1 MNKRIIFLD
10 LMRAF
15 AVLMMVQ
22 GHTIDM
28 LLANQFRD
36 NNSFIYYSWNFMR
49 GMTAPIFLFTA
60 GTVFTYLFVL
70 QNKKATDNPRLR
82 KGLKRFLLLVFL
94 GYLLHYPTAKI
105 IDFSSVTAEQ
115 WKAFFAVDV
124 LQLIGFG
131 ILFLIALLYLSEKI
145 KIKPSYLF
153 LTFGLLF
160 IYLNPVVQSIEWKS
174 FLPVQ
179 IAGYFYSGTGSNFPL
194 FPWCSYLFF
203 GGILGYHLAAHTGGH
218 KKPKFG
224 ISLFLIG
231 AALIIS
237 AFAGDR
243 MEIIINGT
251 SDFWGD
257 SPNLILYRLGIV
269 LILNSIFCL
278 VAVKVEKIPNLI
290 ILIGRHT
297 LSIYFVHLIILY
309 GSTWSLGVSYF
320 MADSLDIWKSIGSAL
335 IMILLM
341 IGMVIS
347 IRMIKFKNKVITT

>member
-1 MNKRIIFLD
+1 
-10 LMRAF
+10 
-15 AVLMMVQ
+15 MMVQ
-22 GHTIDM
+22 GHSIDM
-28 LLANQFRD
+28 LLSPQYRVAD
-36 NNSFIYYSWNFMR
+36 SFLYYGWNFMR
-49 GMTAPIFLFTA
+49 GITAPLFLFTA
-60 GTVFTYLFVL
+60 GTVFTYLFIL
-70 QNKKATDNPRLR
+70 QNKKATDNPRLSR
-82 KGLKRFLLLVFL
+82 GLNRFLLLVFL

-115 WKAFFAVDV
+115 WEAFFAVDV

-160 IYLNPVVQSIEWKS
+160 IYLNPVVRSIEWIS
-174 FLPVQ
+174 FLPIQ

-194 FPWCSYLFF
+194 FPLCSYLFF
-203 GGILGYHLAAHTGGH
+203 GGILGYHLSMQTGEH
-218 KKPKFG
+218 KKIKFG
-224 ISLFLIG
+224 INLLLMG

-237 AFAGDR
+237 AFVGDR
-243 MEIIINGT
+243 IEIVINGY

-309 GSTWSLGVSYF
+309 GSAWSLGVSYF
-320 MADSLDIWKSIGSAL
+320 IADSLDIWKSIGSAL

-347 IRMIKFKNKVITT
+347 IRMIKFKTKVITA

>member
-1 MNKRIIFLD
+1 
-10 LMRAF
+10 
-15 AVLMMVQ
+15 MMVQ
-22 GHTIDM
+22 GHSIDM
-28 LLANQFRD
+28 LLSPQYRVAD
-36 NNSFIYYSWNFMR
+36 SFLYYGWNFMR
-49 GMTAPIFLFTA
+49 GITAPLFLFTA
-60 GTVFTYLFVL
+60 GTVFTYLFIL
-70 QNKKATDNPRLR
+70 QNKKATDNPRLSR
-82 KGLKRFLLLVFL
+82 GLNRFLLLVFL

-115 WKAFFAVDV
+115 WRAFFAVDV

-131 ILFLIALLYLSEKI
+131 ILFLIILLYLSEKI
-145 KIKPSYLF
+145 NINPVYLF
-153 LTFGLLF
+153 LSFGLIF

-179 IAGYFYSGTGSNFPL
+179 IAGYFYNGTGSNFPL

-231 AALIIS
+231 IGLIIS
-237 AFAGDR
+237 AFVGDR
-243 MEIIINGT
+243 IEIVINGY
-251 SDFWGD
+251 SDFWGN
-257 SPNLILYRLGIV
+257 SSNLILYRLGIV

-278 VAVKVEKIPNLI
+278 IALKVEKIPSLI

-309 GSTWSLGVSYF
+309 GSAWSLGVSYF
-320 MADSLDIWKSIGSAL
+320 MADSLDMWKSIAAAL

-347 IRMIKFKNKVITT
+347 IRMIKFKTKVITT